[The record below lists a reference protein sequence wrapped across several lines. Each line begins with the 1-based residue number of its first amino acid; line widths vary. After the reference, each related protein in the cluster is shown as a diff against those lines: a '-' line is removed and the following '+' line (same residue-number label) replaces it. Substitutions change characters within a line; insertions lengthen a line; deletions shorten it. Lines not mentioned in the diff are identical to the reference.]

1 MEQLVRVT
9 KVYDNGRALVRL
21 DRESA
26 CSGDC
31 HKCGGCGAVQQ
42 TLLVEAENPIGAKP
56 GELVR
61 IGSDSGRLLWQAA
74 LLYLM
79 PLCLFF
85 LGYLAGAVWWG
96 REILSGCGAFVLG
109 IAGVTAYDRLVL
121 EKKKTVYTIL
131 GYPTASALEAFTEG
145 NGKDD

>member
-9 KVYDNGRALVRL
+9 KVSGNGKALVRL
-21 DRESA
+21 DRVSA

-31 HKCGGCGAVQQ
+31 HKCGGCGAVPQ

-85 LGYLAGAVWWG
+85 LGYFAGVAWWG
-96 REILSGCGAFVLG
+96 KEILSGCAAFTLG
-109 IAGVTAYDRLVL
+109 IVGVTVYDRLVL
-121 EKKKTVYTIL
+121 ERKKTVYTIL
-131 GYPTASALEAFTEG
+131 GYPTADALESYMEG
-145 NGKDD
+145 NGEHD